1 MADVK
6 TNIADI
12 VIQKS
17 RLRVSVN
24 MKFNEVY
31 DPNNICKDITG
42 IGRWGNGDVEISF
55 DSLALLSQTIEI
67 IKQSFKKQ

>member
-1 MADVK
+1 
-6 TNIADI
+6 
-12 VIQKS
+12 
-17 RLRVSVN
+17 